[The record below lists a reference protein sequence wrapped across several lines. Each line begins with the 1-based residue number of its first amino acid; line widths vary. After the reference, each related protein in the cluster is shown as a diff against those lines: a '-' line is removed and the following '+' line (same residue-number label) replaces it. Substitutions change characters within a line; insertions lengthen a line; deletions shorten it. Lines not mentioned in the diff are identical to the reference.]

1 MDDARGLRGSPG
13 AGLAGGRR
21 RRSGFL
27 PGGTTLFLV
36 GVSALGAALVLAR
49 GAPHGPVLHWDSIN
63 YLAVARNLLAGEGFL
78 NFDGT
83 PLIRWPPLYPLL
95 LAAAGFGVLDPLRVA
110 GPLNAA
116 IFGLTVF
123 VAGRHLC
130 RRLES
135 GFLAVWAPLV
145 LAVSPALGDL
155 AWWALS
161 GTLFVLLTTL
171 ALVQADDYLGN
182 RRASSL
188 LGAAAFTAL
197 AWQTRYLGIALAA
210 AVGLLLLFF
219 PGAPFR
225 RRLRPAALFGL
236 VAGTPMALWLLR
248 NRLVS
253 GSVVGDRDVYFA
265 AGEILGDLAGFL
277 AGWAGFDPAVWPL
290 AAAALLLPAGAALL
304 RGRAS
309 ARPPRFSWRPATV
322 FGLFAGL
329 YLGVLLL
336 ATMAGA
342 TLFGIEGRYLAPV
355 YIPLLVVGAVACDRL
370 FLAVR
375 GSGNEAA
382 TPGRA
387 GPRGRRLPRRA
398 LGGLLALLLSL
409 WLGGQAG
416 RTAGAVSRANS
427 TDLALERSYYAS
439 PWNRVEALAALR
451 EHPEAEVVFTNLHPN
466 NRVALYHVREGR
478 GTIRGLPLREA
489 AEGMGRGGAA
499 GRGRN
504 GSAVAPVPPLLPE
517 VLPEARLRAFF
528 SGAPEGALVL
538 WVDEWLWLSVPP
550 PGFFHDYDRATLRLL
565 PDLEPVAEFADGAL
579 FRVNRT
585 AAAGP
590 GSGPNR
596 WRAAYESAFA
606 ASPPETGRP
615 GFAASSAATYEVRLG
630 KAALPGF
637 EGPALTYRRA
647 PCDEESRRARFFL
660 HLYPEAVGDLR
671 PERREHGFDNRD
683 FRFEAY
689 GTVLDGES
697 SSPKCVAIV
706 PLPGYPVRRIRT
718 GQWTAAEGER
728 WAAEI
733 FPEADPGGGPD
744 FWRAAYE
751 ADRNSRRPVT
761 AGPEGRPPGATYEV
775 RLGSAAL
782 PGFEGAALTYR
793 REPCDEESR
802 RARFFLHLYPEAARD
817 LPAPRR
823 EHGFDNRDFRFEE
836 YGAVLDRESSSPK
849 CVAIV
854 PLPGYPVRRLR
865 TGQWTPVEGE
875 HWAVEIVPGADPAFP
890 SPAGPRP
897 R

>member
-1 MDDARGLRGSPG
+1 MDDRARGLRGSP
-13 AGLAGGRR
+13 AASPAGGRR

-27 PGGTTLFLV
+27 PGGYTLFLV

-49 GAPHGPVLHWDSIN
+49 GVPHGPVLHWDSLN

-78 NFDGT
+78 NFDGSPYT
-83 PLIRWPPLYPLL
+83 HWPPLYPLL

-110 GPLNAA
+110 GPLNAVL
-116 IFGLTVF
+116 FGLTVF
-123 VAGRHLC
+123 VAGRHLR

-135 GFLAVWAPLV
+135 GFLAVWAPAV
-145 LAVSPALGDL
+145 LALSLPLGDL

-171 ALVQADDYLGN
+171 ALVHADDYLGN

-236 VAGTPMALWLLR
+236 VAGAPTALWLLR
-248 NRLVS
+248 NRLVA
-253 GSVVGDRDVYFA
+253 GSVVGDRESSVDYA
-265 AGEILGDLAGFL
+265 AGAILGEMAGFL
-277 AGWAGFDPAVWPL
+277 AGWADFDPAAGPL

-304 RGRAS
+304 RGRAFRS
-309 ARPPRFSWRPATV
+309 ASRFSWRPATV
-322 FGLFAGL
+322 FGLFAGV
-329 YLGVLLL
+329 YLGLLFL

-342 TLFGIEGRYLAPV
+342 TSHGVQGRYLAPV
-355 YIPLLVVGAVACDRL
+355 YIPLLAVGAVALDRL

-375 GSGNEAA
+375 GSGSRAA
-382 TPGRA
+382 TPARA
-387 GPRGRRLPRRA
+387 GTRGPRTRRRA

-409 WLGGQAG
+409 WLGGQVG
-416 RTAGAVSRANS
+416 RTAGAVSEAN
-427 TDLALERSYYAS
+427 TTELALDRSYYAA
-439 PWNRVEALAALR
+439 PWNRIEALAAVR

-489 AEGMGRGGAA
+489 AEGMGGGRRA
-499 GRGRN
+499 GRN
-504 GSAVAPVPPLLPE
+504 GSAVASVSPL
-517 VLPEARLRAFF
+517 LPEARLRAFF

-550 PGFFHDYDRATLRLL
+550 PGFFYDYGRAALRLL
-565 PDLEPVAEFADGAL
+565 PGLEPVAAFADGAL
-579 FRVNRT
+579 FRVDRT

-590 GSGPNR
+590 GGGPSP

-606 ASPPETGRP
+606 ASPPGTGRP
-615 GFAASSAATYEVRLG
+615 GFAASSAATYEVRIG
-630 KAALPGF
+630 
-637 EGPALTYRRA
+637 
-647 PCDEESRRARFFL
+647 
-660 HLYPEAVGDLR
+660 
-671 PERREHGFDNRD
+671 N
-683 FRFEAY
+683 
-689 GTVLDGES
+689 
-697 SSPKCVAIV
+697 
-706 PLPGYPVRRIRT
+706 
-718 GQWTAAEGER
+718 
-728 WAAEI
+728 
-733 FPEADPGGGPD
+733 
-744 FWRAAYE
+744 
-751 ADRNSRRPVT
+751 
-761 AGPEGRPPGATYEV
+761 
-775 RLGSAAL
+775 AAL

-849 CVAIV
+849 CAAIV

-875 HWAVEIVPGADPAFP
+875 HWAVEIVPGADSAGGSPRTSSPP
-890 SPAGPRP
+890 SGAPAGPQP

>member
-1 MDDARGLRGSPG
+1 MDDRARGLRGSP
-13 AGLAGGRR
+13 AAFLAGGRR

-49 GAPHGPVLHWDSIN
+49 GVPHGPVLHWDSIN

-78 NFDGT
+78 NFDGS
-83 PLIRWPPLYPLL
+83 PYIRWPPLYPLL

-116 IFGLTVF
+116 LLGLTVF
-123 VAGRHLC
+123 VAGRHLH

-135 GFLAVWAPLV
+135 GFLALWAPLV
-145 LAVSPALGDL
+145 LALSPALGDL

-171 ALVQADDYLGN
+171 ALVHTANYLEN

-197 AWQTRYLGIALAA
+197 AWQARYLGIVLVA

-225 RRLRPAALFGL
+225 RRLRPAVLFGL
-236 VAGTPMALWLLR
+236 VAGMPMALWLLR
-248 NRLVS
+248 NLLVS
-253 GSVVGDRDVYFA
+253 GSVVGDRDVYYA
-265 AGEILGDLAGFL
+265 AGEILGDMAGFL
-277 AGWAGFDPAVWPL
+277 AGWAGFDPAAWPL

-309 ARPPRFSWRPATV
+309 ALPPRFSWRPATV

-342 TLFGIEGRYLAPV
+342 TLFGVEGRYLAPV
-355 YIPLLVVGAVACDRL
+355 YIPLLVVGAVAFDRL

-382 TPGRA
+382 APGGA
-387 GPRGRRLPRRA
+387 GLRERRIPRRA
-398 LGGLLALLLSL
+398 LGGLLASALSL
-409 WLGGQAG
+409 WLGGQVG

-427 TDLALERSYYAS
+427 TDLALDRSYYAA

-451 EHPEAEVVFTNLHPN
+451 GHPEAEVVFTNLHPN
-466 NRVALYHVREGR
+466 NRVALYQAREGR

-489 AEGMGRGGAA
+489 AGGIGGGRRA
-499 GRGRN
+499 GRN
-504 GSAVAPVPPLLPE
+504 GSAAAPVRPL
-517 VLPEARLRAFF
+517 LPEARLRAFF

-550 PGFFHDYDRATLRLL
+550 PGFFHDYGRATLRLL
-565 PDLEPVAEFADGAL
+565 PGLDLVAEFADGAL

-590 GSGPNR
+590 GSGPNP
-596 WRAAYESAFA
+596 WRAAYEAAFA

-683 FRFEAY
+683 FRFEEY

-718 GQWTAAEGER
+718 GQWTAAEGQR

-733 FPEADPGGGPD
+733 FPGADPGSGPD
-744 FWRAAYE
+744 FRRAAYE

-761 AGPEGRPPGATYEV
+761 AGPESRPPGAGFEV

-836 YGAVLDRESSSPK
+836 YGTVLDGESSSPK

-854 PLPGYPVRRLR
+854 PLPGYAVRRIR
-865 TGQWTPVEGE
+865 TGQWTPAEGE
-875 HWAVEIVPGADPAFP
+875 HWAVEIVPGAEAAFSP
-890 SPAGPRP
+890 PAGPGP